1 MNKTIQYIILSLIFI
16 VINLSAFQ
24 IASFSL
30 FTTKEGTSIFSLDY
44 LFAFGIM
51 IVANFITIQLFL
63 AIRKNQQKGFIL
75 GLIIAA
81 LQAIGFY
88 ILIYNTMI
96 NFGLI
101 LCIISILAA
110 LVLLFI
116 ELKKR

>member
-1 MNKTIQYIILSLIFI
+1 MNRTIQYIILLLIFI

-44 LFAFGIM
+44 LIAFGIM
-51 IVANFITIQLFL
+51 IVANFIIIQLFL
-63 AIRKNQQKGFIL
+63 AIRKSHQKGFIL
-75 GLIIAA
+75 GLIIAT
-81 LQAIGFY
+81 LQAISLYTF
-88 ILIYNTMI
+88 IYTTM
-96 NFGLI
+96 FDLGLI
-101 LCIISILAA
+101 LSIILILVA